1 MMKNI
6 LNIDIYLRKPKA
18 QASLTKRK
26 AILSSVF
33 ALLHA
38 FQKVQ
43 MNSLVFS
50 ESTR

>member
-6 LNIDIYLRKPKA
+6 LDIYIYPQKSKA
-18 QASLTKRK
+18 STSLAKRM

-33 ALLHA
+33 ALLHT

-43 MNSLVFS
+43 TDLLIFS
-50 ESTR
+50 EGAR

>member
-18 QASLTKRK
+18 PASLTKRI

-33 ALLHA
+33 ALLHT

-43 MNSLVFS
+43 NNPLIFS
-50 ESTR
+50 EGTR

>member
-6 LNIDIYLRKPKA
+6 LNIDIYLRQPNA
-18 QASLTKRK
+18 PTSLAKRV

-33 ALLHA
+33 TLLHT

-43 MNSLVFS
+43 TNPLVFS
-50 ESTR
+50 EGTR

>member
-18 QASLTKRK
+18 PAFLAKRI

-33 ALLHA
+33 ALLHT

-43 MNSLVFS
+43 INSLVFN
-50 ESTR
+50 EGAK